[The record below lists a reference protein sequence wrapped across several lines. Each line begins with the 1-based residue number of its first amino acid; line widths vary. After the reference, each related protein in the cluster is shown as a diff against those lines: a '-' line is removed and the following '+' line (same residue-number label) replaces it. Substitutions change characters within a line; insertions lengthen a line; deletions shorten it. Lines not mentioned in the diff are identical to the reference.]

1 MATPQPVPAPT
12 SDLQIN
18 AVPVQVG
25 NEIKV
30 LIQIGDRFGLSM
42 GLCWPIDVARNFS
55 KAIKNAVEQAETTI
69 VKPPSAIVPG

>member
-18 AVPVQVG
+18 AVSVQVG